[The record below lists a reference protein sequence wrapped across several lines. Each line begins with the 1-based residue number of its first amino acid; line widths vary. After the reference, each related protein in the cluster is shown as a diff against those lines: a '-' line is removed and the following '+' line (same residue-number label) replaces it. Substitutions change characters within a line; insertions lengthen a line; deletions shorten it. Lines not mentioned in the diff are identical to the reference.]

1 MSDGNDEANTNS
13 QRPQGKLQRNTS
25 TQTLQRRL
33 PLNTNIKLQ
42 RKLWSGIQVSNS
54 AQRKL
59 HSGMCTSTQGYIIII
74 IIIILNWS
82 DFGENRVEEVE

>member
-1 MSDGNDEANTNS
+1 M
-13 QRPQGKLQRNTS
+13 NTS
-25 TQTLQRRL
+25 TRLQ
-33 PLNTNIKLQ
+33 Q
-42 RKLWSGIQVSNS
+42 KLWSGIQVSKS

>member
-1 MSDGNDEANTNS
+1 M
-13 QRPQGKLQRNTS
+13 NTS
-25 TQTLQRRL
+25 TRLQ
-33 PLNTNIKLQ
+33 Q
-42 RKLWSGIQVSNS
+42 KLWSGIQVSKS

-59 HSGMCTSTQGYIIII
+59 YSGMCTSTQGYIIII

>member
-1 MSDGNDEANTNS
+1 M
-13 QRPQGKLQRNTS
+13 NTS
-25 TQTLQRRL
+25 TRLQ
-33 PLNTNIKLQ
+33 Q
-42 RKLWSGIQVSNS
+42 KLWSGIQVSKS

-59 HSGMCTSTQGYIIII
+59 YSGMCTSTQGYIIIIIII